1 MLENRVINNA
11 GLLGVTALLTV
22 LGVSSKSQIA
32 NYAALAVCGLGIYN
46 TIEIRR
52 LEAYQDSM
60 VRLRHKKT
68 ALMLCNYLE
77 QPITERL
84 SLTEEQQ
91 RLYVDIARLGLATG
105 KEPVTIIQEE
115 WGVPIEQGALIWQ
128 HLLPDVTIGIP
139 GM

>member
-68 ALMLCNYLE
+68 ALMLSNYLE

-115 WGVPIEQGALIWQ
+115 WGVPIEQGTLIWQ
-128 HLLPDVTIGIP
+128 QLLPDVTIGIP

>member
-52 LEAYQDSM
+52 LEVYQDSM

-68 ALMLCNYLE
+68 ALMLSNYLE
-77 QPITERL
+77 QPITEKL

-115 WGVPIEQGALIWQ
+115 WGVPIEQGTLIWQ
-128 HLLPDVTIGIP
+128 QLLPDVTIGIP